1 VRRGPALLALSL
13 GLGGCAA
20 DLAGPSALDGDCS
33 AGEACPAGSVCAS
46 VGEGFY
52 CTATEGRLGGL
63 LLEVIPATGAN
74 ASYFVELTELDAS
87 LDGTSASG
95 VRAEVVVPVPP
106 LVAVTPGRVHVD
118 DTLLAEVPCAASDG
132 SVPAQIE
139 LRRVAPY
146 PGVLTQT
153 FGASSTLDPQGD
165 TYRFELL
172 VPPGTYD
179 VYVTPTACDPGA
191 PALPPAFRPGQLID
205 ASTALSITL
214 PSPKRL
220 AGVAKAPALANL
232 TGWFLEVL
240 EPGSGRLLSSP
251 AALVQGSFDL
261 YAPFDFDFGWID
273 TSYVPLV
280 RLRPPIATGGDPSCA
295 EACGGRCSY
304 VGGACLE
311 PGACLSD
318 GDCLAGEVCAD
329 ASCQQGGR
337 PSVYWTLDGLAI
349 TGSTESVTLD
359 VSTLDVSARQVSGR
373 VVDFEGNPVIAAVTI
388 ESAALAGDWSNAA
401 YTTSVETDA
410 DGVFST
416 FVPPGDYRATAVPT
430 VSLELAT
437 AQRTW
442 LVSAAPTCFCGQ
454 QLELPPRAGLVGRV
468 LDTSG
473 SPLSE
478 GSVVAR
484 PSLESATFF
493 EDALGA
499 TPPIPREAQGA
510 IQSGT
515 LDLRLDPGSYDLTLR
530 AADAPGQAWLVKPG
544 ITVLTTDTGLDRDLG
559 QLTLPLTVFLTG
571 TLDAPSG
578 TSLEGTVVRA
588 WLPIAG
594 AGRAIPVGEAVVKGG
609 SFFLGLPAKVV
620 Q

>member
-1 VRRGPALLALSL
+1 MRRALAVVALTL
-13 GLGGCAA
+13 FVAGCAA
-20 DLAGPSALDGDCS
+20 DAAGPSTPDGDCS
-33 AGEACPAGSVCAS
+33 AGETCPTGSVCTA

-74 ASYFVELTELDAS
+74 ASHFVELSSLGAS
-87 LDGTSASG
+87 LDGTSATG
-95 VRAEVVVPVPP
+95 VRADVVVPVPA

-118 DTLLAEVPCAASDG
+118 EALLAEVPCAAPDG
-132 SVPAQIE
+132 SVPAQVE

-153 FGASSTLDPQGD
+153 FSAASTLDVDGS
-165 TYRFELL
+165 YRFDLL

-179 VYVTPTACDPGA
+179 VYVTPTACDAGTP
-191 PALPPAFRPGQLID
+191 PLPPVFRPGQPID
-205 ASTALSITL
+205 ASTALSVTL
-214 PSPKRL
+214 PAPKLL

-232 TGWFLEVL
+232 TGWLIEVL

-251 AALVQGSFDL
+251 TQLVQGSFDL
-261 YAPFDFDFGWID
+261 YAPFELDFGWID

-280 RLRPPIATGGDPSCA
+280 RLRPPTPTGGDPSCA

-304 VGGACLE
+304 VGAACLA
-311 PGACLSD
+311 PGECLSD
-318 GDCLAGEVCAD
+318 GDCLAGEVCAEG
-329 ASCQQGGR
+329 SCEQGGR

-373 VVDFEGNPVIAAVTI
+373 VVDPEGNPVIAAVTI
-388 ESAALAGDWSNAA
+388 ESAALAGDWSNAT
-401 YTTSVETDA
+401 YVTSVETDA

-416 FVPPGDYRATAVPT
+416 FVPPGEYRATAVPT
-430 VSLELAT
+430 FSLELAT

-442 LVSAAPTCFCGQ
+442 LVSASPTCFCGQ

-468 LDTSG
+468 LDASG
-473 SPLSE
+473 SPLAE
-478 GSVVAR
+478 GSAAAR
-484 PSLESATFF
+484 PSLESTTFF
-493 EDALGA
+493 EDALGGA
-499 TPPIPREAQGA
+499 SPIPREAQGA
-510 IQSGT
+510 VQGGT
-515 LDLRLDPGSYDLTLR
+515 LDLRLDPGTYDLTLR
-530 AADAPGQAWLVKPG
+530 ATDAPGQAWLVKPG
-544 ITVLTTDTGLDRDLG
+544 ITVLTTDAGLDRDLG
-559 QLTLPLTVFLTG
+559 QLAMPLTVFLSG
-571 TLDAPSG
+571 TLDAPAG
-578 TSLEGTVVRA
+578 TPLEGTVVRA

-594 AGRAIPVGEAVVKGG
+594 AERAIPVGEAVVKGG
-609 SFFLGLPAKVV
+609 AFLLGLPAKVT